1 MFQLFDWLWLPC
13 LRPYSTYL
21 SFSLFFSLFLF
32 SSSIASSSL
41 FLFSFPL
48 LFSSSS
54 LFLFFPF
61 SSLFVFLLH
70 LNSHFVLF
78 PQAVAKRPKEI
89 TITNSSRD
97 FVRKISS
104 NPPSNLVG
112 RKTSKL
118 SMPSSLTMD
127 TVCYGLSLSL
137 TLTLARPRSLSLTL
151 ARARA
156 RSLLFAAFCC
166 LSFTHSL
173 TLSLYLALSFTPS
186 FTCSLFHS
194 LSLSLAIFKRF
205 FWLALSL
212 AHSFSRRTHTRT
224 HARTHVHVL
233 RPSQE
238 PSCVISTSLLV
249 LQKRCLT
256 VSPSWATYP
265 RLRTQSNIRISS
277 HLWTKSGTKWRRRRR
292 RKMVWKE
299 NARIGPDR

>member
-1 MFQLFDWLWLPC
+1 MLLSLANQIKCRDCPC
-13 LRPYSTYL
+13 
-21 SFSLFFSLFLF
+21 F
-32 SSSIASSSL
+32 SSLIDCDCRVYGLIQLISLSLSSSLSSSSPLLSLPLLSSSSL

-127 TVCYGLSLSL
+127 TVCYGLSLSHSRSRAPS
-137 TLTLARPRSLSLTL
+137 LALSHS
-151 ARARA
+151 RARA
-156 RSLLFAAFCC
+156 RSLSFIRCILLSLF
-166 LSFTHSL
+166 HSL
-173 TLSLYLALSFTPS
+173 THSVTLSCALFYSIFHLLSLSLALSFTR
-186 FTCSLFHS
+186 SLFHS
-194 LSLSLAIFKRF
+194 LSLKDSFGSLSPWLTRSLAV
-205 FWLALSL
+205 
-212 AHSFSRRTHTRT
+212 RT
-224 HARTHVHVL
+224 HARTHARTFMFSDHL
-233 RPSQE
+233 RN
-238 PSCVISTSLLV
+238 LL
-249 LQKRCLT
+249 
-256 VSPSWATYP
+256 A
-265 RLRTQSNIRISS
+265 
-277 HLWTKSGTKWRRRRR
+277 
-292 RKMVWKE
+292 
-299 NARIGPDR
+299 